1 MSCDALTAATAP
13 SPITTSHC
21 SASGARAS
29 CAFSAQT
36 TSSQIST
43 PGSATLAPA
52 AVSESQ
58 PANVVAPKTMPI
70 AIAPWTNSSA
80 RRTTPTWQTSNAD
93 SGPRRRATRLRRDDV
108 EDRRA
113 EAGRARRRFAGRGPG
128 AGATKGMLI
137 GDETPPIESSESWR
151 DTCSGL
157 SPTDARPWGPC
168 CARDDDDP
176 CGSPRLPRLGNFKIH
191 VREPVREKIRGLVGA
206 VHRADERAR
215 QALHGERE
223 LRQAPLARRHRRQ
236 PRARGDARRPQ
247 GDRAG
252 RPGGDPARP
261 RARSAKRSSAATS
274 SGASTSRTCTST
286 SRRA

>member
-13 SPITTSHC
+13 SPITTNHC

-29 CAFSAQT
+29 CALSAQT

-52 AVSESQ
+52 ALSESQ
-58 PANVVAPKTMPI
+58 PANVVAPKTMPM
-70 AIAPWTNSSA
+70 AIVAWTNSSA

-93 SGPRRRATRLRRDDV
+93 SGPRRRAPASGATTSKTVVPKPV
-108 EDRRA
+108 EREGA
-113 EAGRARRRFAGRGPG
+113 SPEVGPG

-215 QALHGERE
+215 QALHGER
-223 LRQAPLARRHRRQ
+223 R
-236 PRARGDARRPQ
+236 
-247 GDRAG
+247 
-252 RPGGDPARP
+252 
-261 RARSAKRSSAATS
+261 
-274 SGASTSRTCTST
+274 TST
-286 SRRA
+286 SASGAPTSPAASRTRRCSPTAR